1 MRSGRRVLVS
11 ALAVLVLLAVLFPA
25 FFIACEADHDCTG
38 DCCGVCLSIRQCEAL
53 LQSVSAA
60 LLIMCALLLAVRAA
74 LLAASAL
81 SVTVWQETPVSRKV
95 RLNN

>member
-1 MRSGRRVLVS
+1 MRSGRRVFVLV
-11 ALAVLVLLAVLFPA
+11 LAVLVLLAVLFPA

-53 LQSVSAA
+53 L
-60 LLIMCALLLAVRAA
+60 LLCALLLSVRSA
-74 LLAASAL
+74 LLAASTIHA
-81 SVTVWQETPVSRKV
+81 VFRQGTPVSRKV